1 MLIALFTGVI
11 VMGFLLVVLGI
22 IGLVICLK

>member
-22 IGLVICLK
+22 VGLVICLK